1 MRKIYEILA
10 ALHSLGMTILLVEQ
24 NAQIALELADTANIL
39 EVGELVLSGP
49 AEELMHSDRVREAY
63 LGG

>member
-1 MRKIYEILA
+1 M
-10 ALHSLGMTILLVEQ
+10 ALL
-24 NAQIALELADTANIL
+24 L

-49 AEELMHSDRVREAY
+49 AVELARSERVREAY